1 MNPKQGLSL
10 VDYENSSPSSS
21 DYFVDEDDSPVHAND
36 AEPGSCDYFGFFHQS
51 SDVTEIK
58 EDESVKNLED
68 EHSDEVN
75 LSMSLPG
82 KEERN
87 ICDRR
92 LPIFMSDVECTVQ
105 HCGYE
110 NPHEQMFSY
119 GYPDQPNFKE
129 LNKSSFTETNTEVV
143 SKVRRLGNEE
153 VIDLIKKYEVDP
165 YGMQMPDNI
174 EIIDVRGDDQVGSS
188 KQNVLRGLSLAKPA
202 VSIGKT
208 DSKKPNITAKRKH
221 QITYLAHLA
230 TEREEQLQ
238 QQWALNRQHRQ
249 DARRKYGF

>member
-21 DYFVDEDDSPVHAND
+21 DEDDNPVHAND
-36 AEPGSCDYFGFFHQS
+36 EEPGNCDYFGFSHQP
-51 SDVTEIK
+51 SDVTEIT
-58 EDESVKNLED
+58 EDESVENLAD
-68 EHSDEVN
+68 GHSDETLN
-75 LSMSLPG
+75 AMSS
-82 KEERN
+82 
-87 ICDRR
+87 IA
-92 LPIFMSDVECTVQ
+92 
-105 HCGYE
+105 
-110 NPHEQMFSY
+110 
-119 GYPDQPNFKE
+119 E
-129 LNKSSFTETNTEVV
+129 LNKSSFTQTNTEAIP
-143 SKVRRLGNEE
+143 KVRRLDNEE
-153 VIDLIKKYEVDP
+153 VFDLIKKYELDP
-165 YGMQMPDNI
+165 YGMEMPDNI

-202 VSIGKT
+202 VSIGKN

-238 QQWALNRQHRQ
+238 QQWASNRQRRQ

>member
-1 MNPKQGLSL
+1 LMNPKQGLSL

-21 DYFVDEDDSPVHAND
+21 DEDDSPVHAND
-36 AEPGSCDYFGFFHQS
+36 EEPGNCDYFGFSHQP
-51 SDVTEIK
+51 SDVTEIT
-58 EDESVKNLED
+58 EDESVENLAD

-75 LSMSLPG
+75 LSVSLSG
-82 KEERN
+82 KEESD
-87 ICDRR
+87 ISDRR
-92 LPIFMSDVECTVQ
+92 LPIFMSDVECNVQ

-110 NPHEQMFSY
+110 NPHEQLFSY
-119 GYPDQPNFKE
+119 GYTDQQNFEE
-129 LNKSSFTETNTEVV
+129 LNKSSFTQTNTEAIP
-143 SKVRRLGNEE
+143 KVRRLDNEE
-153 VIDLIKKYEVDP
+153 VFDLIKKYELDP
-165 YGMQMPDNI
+165 YGMEMPDNI

-202 VSIGKT
+202 VSIGKS

-238 QQWALNRQHRQ
+238 QQWASNRQRRQ